1 MGPPSDALTGDGR
14 LPHAQWSSDS
24 GMSCFILIQIYF
36 GFFLKLNFW
45 LLLLLML

>member
-24 GMSCFILIQIYF
+24 GMSCYLPTSSDLFWIFPKNLIF
-36 GFFLKLNFW
+36 GSCC
-45 LLLLLML
+45 